1 MNLIHVALQPDC
13 FSLLLFLFT
22 VERAA
27 RLSISNAQRGRVWTA
42 RAIFTS
48 ATGNCGCVD
57 DDLCWYLYAVPSI
70 TASLVHQRET
80 SKPRGALSESSPSVA
95 NRDVSPAYAEG
106 YDSAQHS
113 LSPTIAASCSPSAT
127 PDLFQG
133 ILQSSPSLS
142 PASTPLSDSQ
152 SATSPGSQSRYACNL
167 CQAHFDRIGPFA
179 RPYLFQSHVKQG
191 ECQGNGSYTCM
202 CGHVV
207 QNYSDALVLV
217 STHFNKCDEPQPIGR
232 PSKKRMATGEPEAS
246 S

>member
-1 MNLIHVALQPDC
+1 M
-13 FSLLLFLFT
+13 
-22 VERAA
+22 
-27 RLSISNAQRGRVWTA
+27 
-42 RAIFTS
+42 
-48 ATGNCGCVD
+48 
-57 DDLCWYLYAVPSI
+57 
-70 TASLVHQRET
+70 
-80 SKPRGALSESSPSVA
+80 
-95 NRDVSPAYAEG
+95 YAEG

-179 RPYLFQSHVKQG
+179 EHYRSCPSRPSIDSYYCGTCPPSNRFIFKTKKDFIRHLRTDRHLSEYFHCRCGKQFSRPYLFQSHVKQG
-191 ECQGNGSYTCM
+191 ECQGNRSYTCM

-232 PSKKRMATGEPEAS
+232 PSKKPMATGDPEAS